1 MITLRVCDKNRGIL
15 MPLSAHPANI
25 LDKSMAWLGNAISW
39 CVPTMALLVLLIVV
53 LRYGFNTGAIAAQES
68 VQYLH
73 ATLFML
79 GAAITLGAD
88 QHVRVDI
95 FYRQFNARQKA
106 WVNALGHIVFTLPL
120 CGLIG
125 MGSWDYVTDSWS
137 AREASPEPGGLPL
150 VFVLKTLIPT
160 MAILLA
166 LQSVS
171 QIYRAID
178 VLRERGR
185 S

>member
-1 MITLRVCDKNRGIL
+1 MITLHVLEKNRAIP
-15 MPLSAHPANI
+15 MAHSADTENN
-25 LDKSMAWLGNAISW
+25 LDKGIARLGRVISW
-39 CVPTMALLVLLIVV
+39 CVPTMAFLVLIIVV

-73 ATLFML
+73 AIIFML

-95 FYRQFNARQKA
+95 FYRQFSSRQKA
-106 WVNALGHIVFTLPL
+106 WVNVIGHIVFTLPL

-125 MGSWDYVTDSWS
+125 LGSWDYVADSWS

-150 VFVLKTLIPT
+150 VFVLKTLIPA

-166 LQSVS
+166 LQALS
-171 QIYRAID
+171 QIHRATSI
-178 VLRERGR
+178 LRERGND
-185 S
+185 

>member
-1 MITLRVCDKNRGIL
+1 MITLHVFDKNSPIP
-15 MPLSAHPANI
+15 MAHSADTENS
-25 LDKSMAWLGNAISW
+25 LDKGISRLGRLVSW
-39 CVPTMALLVLLIVV
+39 CVPTMAFIVLIIVV

-73 ATLFML
+73 AIIFML

-95 FYRQFNARQKA
+95 FYRQFSPRQKA
-106 WVNALGHIVFTLPL
+106 WVNVIGHIIFTLPL

-125 MGSWDYVTDSWS
+125 LGSWDYVADSWS
-137 AREASPEPGGLPL
+137 AREASPEAGGLPL
-150 VFVLKTLIPT
+150 VFVLKTLIPA

-166 LQSVS
+166 LQALS
-171 QIYRAID
+171 QIHHATSI
-178 VLRERGR
+178 LRERGNG
-185 S
+185 